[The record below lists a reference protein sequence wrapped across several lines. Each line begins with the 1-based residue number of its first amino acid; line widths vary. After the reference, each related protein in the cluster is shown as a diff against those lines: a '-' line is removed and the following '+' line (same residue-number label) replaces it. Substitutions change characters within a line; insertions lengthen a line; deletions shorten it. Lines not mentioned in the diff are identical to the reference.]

1 MSSLDLE
8 QVITDSISDADLPTD
23 TLETSDS
30 SDSTDLATE
39 TASED
44 TETALEASPEGEEG
58 VESPDLEVASP
69 GARQNLP
76 QATPEQKEFEKKF
89 GVPAM
94 GPSGREN
101 RIPHSRVQKMVAKA
115 VKDAEAG
122 YVPRIQEFEAK
133 VADYEGRLQ
142 KVAEFENLM
151 VNDSGKFLQL
161 LNQLPQFQEWLKP
174 IFQPQQVQD
183 QSQAPDPDGDM
194 PQPDYTLQDG
204 SKVYSMDGLKQ
215 LNAWNR
221 AKARAEAREEVLSEV
236 DRRFGPLEQSFQAH
250 QAFQELAPK
259 VNAQI
264 QEARTWPLFNDNEA
278 EITHALQQDRRL
290 SLEGAYR
297 KVVYPKIVAD
307 RSKMR
312 EDLLREI
319 KSAPR
324 STSAPS
330 RAVRTTPT
338 PGGKR
343 SLEDIIRESVNDN
356 LR

>member
-1 MSSLDLE
+1 MSQIDLE
-8 QVITDSISDADLPTD
+8 SVISDSISDSELPTD
-23 TLETSDS
+23 TLEASDS
-30 SDSTDLATE
+30 LDSTEASTEDLSEGTE
-39 TASED
+39 TGL
-44 TETALEASPEGEEG
+44 ETSTDGEEGEEAG
-58 VESPDLEVASP
+58 SVEVGSPAT
-69 GARQNLP
+69 RQ
-76 QATPEQKEFEKKF
+76 TPTKAKPVDEFEKKF
-89 GVPAM
+89 GVPAL

-101 RIPHSRVQKMVAKA
+101 RIPHSRVTKMVAKA

-122 YVPRIQEFEAK
+122 YVPKIQEFEAK

-151 VNDSGKFLQL
+151 VNDSSRFLQL
-161 LNQLPQFQEWLKP
+161 LNQLPQFQELLKP
-174 IFQPQQVQD
+174 VFQPQQVQE
-183 QSQAPDPDGDM
+183 QAQTPDPDGDM
-194 PQPDYTLQDG
+194 PQPDYELADG

-221 AKARAEAREEVLSEV
+221 TKAREEARTEVLSEIEK
-236 DRRFGPLEQSFQAH
+236 RFGPIEQSFQAH

-264 QEARTWPLFNDNEA
+264 QEARTWPMFNENEA
-278 EITHALQQDRRL
+278 EITQALQQDRLL

-297 KVVYPKIVAD
+297 KIVFPKITAD

-324 STSAPS
+324 STAAPS
-330 RAVRTTPT
+330 RPVRSTPT